1 MGRGERVT
9 EVIYRGT
16 RLDYNDDENKTGVD
30 AGKGVAKN
38 RDEVFR
44 EMEEVFGLVPGW
56 VRKLPDVAIG
66 EIWALVKG
74 AQLGETHIPAK
85 YKILI
90 GVAVAAALRSPH
102 CSYFGT
108 EAAKQ
113 RGATEDEIRE
123 AVLVIPIVT
132 SILSLVLLGMTVL
145 AWKDGFWSGPGRL
158 QHSCIV
164 LAAMVFVL
172 WVNYWNLLGWRY

>member
-1 MGRGERVT
+1 VGRGERVT

-85 YKILI
+85 YKILHRR
-90 GVAVAAALRSPH
+90 GCGGS
-102 CSYFGT
+102 
-108 EAAKQ
+108 AAKPPLLLLRDGGGQ
-113 RGATEDEIRE
+113 VARGH
-123 AVLVIPIVT
+123 
-132 SILSLVLLGMTVL
+132 G
-145 AWKDGFWSGPGRL
+145 G
-158 QHSCIV
+158 
-164 LAAMVFVL
+164 
-172 WVNYWNLLGWRY
+172 